1 MNNNGWKVLRI
12 DGKERLV
19 RKAEM
24 QSDLLAAIKARN
36 KAVLPRGNGKHALD

>member
-36 KAVLPRGNGKHALD
+36 KAELKRSNRKHALD